1 MYKGIHEDSG
11 TELTLQSRKK
21 TIFRGALKALPNRE
35 AKTRMS
41 PEINPSTLKELSP
54 IDSLNAENV
63 QDLLRKIKSETIQP
77 GHYLFKKGDMDK
89 AHIYV
94 LKGDVELVADKKIIK
109 TIRGGSDESKHPL
122 AHSFPRS
129 VSARAKTLCDII
141 RVNSDM
147 LDIMLTWDQTGS
159 YSVEALDEADDDDST
174 DWMTRI
180 LQTRAFHRIPP
191 ANIQAMFMRMENI
204 NFKPGEVI
212 IKQDDPGDY
221 FYIIKEGRCLVT
233 RSTPANPKGVKLATL
248 SVGDSFGE
256 EALISDSKRNATVTM
271 LTNGHLMRLN
281 KDDFNSLLNE
291 PLLDWVNYDEAKK
304 IIDEGGLWLDVRLP
318 AEFKAKHIKG
328 CINIPLIFLRMKAN
342 SLDKD
347 KKYVIYCDTGR
358 RSSAASFLLN
368 ERDIASYVLQDGI
381 DSVTDPAVIEE

>member
-1 MYKGIHEDSG
+1 
-11 TELTLQSRKK
+11 
-21 TIFRGALKALPNRE
+21 
-35 AKTRMS
+35 MS
-41 PEINPSTLKELSP
+41 IEINSQLLSTLSP
-54 IDSLNAENV
+54 IDSLNGENV
-63 QDLLRKIKSETIQP
+63 QDLISKIKTDTIQP
-77 GHYLFKKGDMDK
+77 KHYLFKKGDMDK
-89 AHIYV
+89 AHIYI
-94 LKGDVELVADKKIIK
+94 LQGEVELLSDKKIIK
-109 TIRGGSDESKHPL
+109 TIKGGSAESKQPL

-129 VSARAKTLCDII
+129 ISARAKTPCQII

-159 YSVEALDEADDDDST
+159 YSVEALDETDDDDDST

-191 ANIQAMFMRMENI
+191 ANIQAMFMRMENV
-204 NFKPGEVI
+204 NYNPGDVI
-212 IKQDDPGDY
+212 IKQDEPGDY

-256 EALISDSKRNATVTM
+256 EALISDSTRNATVTM
-271 LTNGHLMRLN
+271 LTPGHLMRLN

-291 PLLDWVNYDEAKK
+291 PLLNWVDYAAAKK

-318 AEFKAKHIKG
+318 AEFKAKHVKG
-328 CINIPLIFLRMKAN
+328 AINIPLIFLRMKAN
-342 SLDKD
+342 SLDKS
-347 KKYVIYCDTGR
+347 KPYVIYCDTGR

-368 ERDIASYVLQDGI
+368 ERDVSSYVLQDGI
-381 DSVTDPAVIEE
+381 DSVTDASVLEEKN